1 MADRVVIIGAGAVG
15 AISAIEA
22 LKRGFE
28 VTVVDRG
35 VPGGAQAA
43 SYGNAA
49 WLSSHSVLP
58 PSEPG
63 AWRKVPGYL
72 ADPLGPLAIRPA
84 HFPRALPWLLRYLR
98 AGSTEAKLA
107 RTAAALRSLIDDA
120 PALHEAVARE
130 AGVAH
135 LVAARSGL
143 LHVYR
148 DRAAFLR
155 EARSWRIRRDLGIA
169 YEPLDAAALR
179 TREPALDPGYGF
191 AVFVPEAGHCR
202 DPGAYVAGLVAHA
215 GRRGARFVRAS
226 ATGFV
231 IAPDGRLK
239 SVTTD
244 QGAIAADRAVIA
256 AGVNARPLARAVGNR
271 VPLESEGG
279 YHVTLA
285 APEAA
290 PRTPMMVADRK
301 VVVTLTETGLRI
313 AGQVEIGGMSAAP
326 NWKRA
331 DILLRHLLGLFPDL
345 RPKDEGRIARWH
357 GHRPSTPDGLPVIGR
372 SRASPDIIH
381 AFGHGHVGLVASART
396 GRLVAALIAGA
407 APEIPLAPFD
417 PRRF

>member
-15 AISAIEA
+15 AMSAIEA

-28 VTVVDRG
+28 VTIVDRG
-35 VPGGAQAA
+35 VPGGEQAA

-63 AWRKVPGYL
+63 VWKKVPGYL

-98 AGSTEAKLA
+98 AGSSEAKLA
-107 RTAAALRSLIDDA
+107 RTAAALRSLLEEA
-120 PALHEAVARE
+120 PALHAAVAQE

-155 EARSWRIRRDLGIA
+155 EARGWRIRRDLGIA

-179 TREPALDPGYGF
+179 AREPALDPGYGF

-202 DPGAYVAGLVAHA
+202 NPGAYVAGLVAHA
-215 GRRGARFVRAS
+215 ERRGARRLRAT
-226 ATGFV
+226 ATGFAV
-231 IAPDGRLK
+231 APDGRLK

-244 QGAIAADRAVIA
+244 QGAIAASRAVVA
-256 AGVNARPLARAVGNR
+256 AGVDARPLARAAGDR
-271 VPLESEGG
+271 VLLESEGG
-279 YHVTLA
+279 YHIA
-285 APEAA
+285 IRAPEVA
-290 PRTPMMVADRK
+290 PTTPMMVADRN

-313 AGQVEIGGMSAAP
+313 AGQVEIAGTSAAP

-331 DILLRHLLGLFPDL
+331 DILLRHLVALFPGL
-345 RPKDEGRIARWH
+345 RPDGGSRIARWH

-372 SRASPDIIH
+372 SRASPDIVH

-396 GRLVAALIAGA
+396 GRLVAQLISGA
-407 APEIPLAPFD
+407 APEIPVAPFD